1 MKCWKCGNETAP
13 GARFCGVCGADLSQ
27 APQGQPGG
35 PTPPPPPPGPQ
46 HQEPWNTNPGGNEMI
61 LKVFAA
67 VCAVLY
73 GVTAVRRVF
82 SVLGGV
88 LDVLRFHF
96 SILSMMYLIVNGLTA
111 VLCVWMAGVM
121 IMFVMKRTPQNTDGL
136 LLLLAGGG
144 VGVIAV
150 RLLSTLITALFNS
163 YAFLD
168 SLKSFF
174 LWTLGAVA
182 AVAGMYAI
190 LRFLLGENP
199 LVGKDRDVL
208 AQEVRDTVSTLTQTA
223 SEAAQDAKASWDAQQ
238 QAKQEQ
244 RTQQAQWAQQNAQY
258 QAAPGQPAPPPM
270 GYAPYRLKA
279 DRSLIAYILLNLIT
293 CGIYGWYFLYALA
306 RDVNVVCAGDGK
318 TTAGLVKL
326 ILLSFITCGIY
337 SFFWYY
343 NLGNRLSANAPR
355 YGLNFQENGTTVLL
369 WMVLGS
375 MLCGIGPFIAMH
387 IIIKNTNALCG
398 AYNYQHG
405 I

>member
-46 HQEPWNTNPGGNEMI
+46 HQEPWNTNPSGNEMI

-73 GVTAVRRVF
+73 GGTAVRMLF
-82 SVLGGV
+82 YLLSGV
-88 LDVLRFHF
+88 LNIFRLFF
-96 SILSMMYLIVNGLTA
+96 NIESLIYLLFNGLTA
-111 VLCVWMAGVM
+111 ILCVWMAGVM

-163 YAFLD
+163 YVFLD
-168 SLKSFF
+168 NLKSFF
-174 LWTLGAVA
+174 LWTLGAAA

-244 RTQQAQWAQQNAQY
+244 QAQQAQWARQNAQY
-258 QAAPGQPAPPPM
+258 QAAPGQPVPPPM

-279 DRSLIAYILLNLIT
+279 DRSLVAYILLNLIT

-318 TTAGLVKL
+318 STAGLLKL

-369 WMVLGS
+369 WLVLGS

>member
-13 GARFCGVCGADLSQ
+13 GARFCGVCGAPVPG
-27 APQGQPGG
+27 APGAARRAHSSASS
-35 PTPPPPPPGPQ
+35 PGPQ

-174 LWTLGAVA
+174 LWTWAP
-182 AVAGMYAI
+182 
-190 LRFLLGENP
+190 LRP
-199 LVGKDRDVL
+199 WQ
-208 AQEVRDTVSTLTQTA
+208 ACMPSSA
-223 SEAAQDAKASWDAQQ
+223 SCWGRIPWWA
-238 QAKQEQ
+238 
-244 RTQQAQWAQQNAQY
+244 RTGTSS
-258 QAAPGQPAPPPM
+258 P
-270 GYAPYRLKA
+270 R
-279 DRSLIAYILLNLIT
+279 R
-293 CGIYGWYFLYALA
+293 
-306 RDVNVVCAGDGK
+306 CA
-318 TTAGLVKL
+318 T
-326 ILLSFITCGIY
+326 
-337 SFFWYY
+337 
-343 NLGNRLSANAPR
+343 R
-355 YGLNFQENGTTVLL
+355 
-369 WMVLGS
+369 
-375 MLCGIGPFIAMH
+375 
-387 IIIKNTNALCG
+387 
-398 AYNYQHG
+398 
-405 I
+405 

>member
-1 MKCWKCGNETAP
+1 MKCWKCGNETVP
-13 GARFCGVCGADLSQ
+13 GARFCNVCGADLSQ
-27 APQGQPGG
+27 APQGQPGA
-35 PTPPPPPPGPQ
+35 PTPPPPPSGP
-46 HQEPWNTNPGGNEMI
+46 QEPWNTNPSGNEMI

-73 GVTAVRRVF
+73 GVFAVRHVF

-88 LDVLRFHF
+88 LNLFRFHF
-96 SILSMMYLIVNGLTA
+96 SILSPIYLVLNGLTA
-111 VLCVWMAGVM
+111 ALCAWMVIVS
-121 IMFVMKRTPQNTDGL
+121 IMFVMRRTPQNTDGL

-144 VGVIAV
+144 VGIIAV
-150 RLLSTLITALFNS
+150 RLLSTLLTALFNS
-163 YAFLD
+163 YAFLGA
-168 SLKSFF
+168 LKSLF
-174 LWTLGAVA
+174 LWILGAAA
-182 AVAGMYAI
+182 AVAGVYAI
-190 LRFLLGENP
+190 LRLLLGENP
-199 LVGKDRDVL
+199 LAGKDRDIL
-208 AQEVRDTVSTLTQTA
+208 AQEVRDTVNSLTQTA
-223 SEAAQDAKASWDAQQ
+223 GEAAQGAKASWDAQQ
-238 QAKQEQ
+238 QAKRE
-244 RTQQAQWAQQNAQY
+244 QQNAQY

-293 CGIYGWYFLYALA
+293 CGIYSWYFLYALA

-318 TTAGLVKL
+318 STPGLVKL

-343 NLGNRLSANAPR
+343 SLGNRLAANAPR

-369 WMVLGS
+369 WLVLGS

-387 IIIKNTNALCG
+387 IIIRNTNDLCG

>member
-1 MKCWKCGNETAP
+1 MKCWNCGNETAS
-13 GARFCGVCGADLSQ
+13 GARFCGVCGVDLSQ

-46 HQEPWNTNPGGNEMI
+46 RQDPWSTNPSGNEMI

-73 GVTAVRRVF
+73 GVTAIRRVF
-82 SVLGGV
+82 NVLGGV
-88 LDVLRFHF
+88 LDVLRFYF
-96 SILSMMYLIVNGLTA
+96 SISSLLYLILNGLTV
-111 VLCVWMAGVM
+111 VLCVWMTGVL
-121 IMFVMKRTPQNTDGL
+121 IMFVMRRTPQNTDGL

-144 VGVIAV
+144 AGVVVV
-150 RLLSTLITALFNS
+150 RLLNTLITTLFNS
-163 YAFLD
+163 YFFVD

-174 LWTLGAVA
+174 LWTLGAAVV
-182 AVAGMYAI
+182 VAGMYAI
-190 LRFLLGENP
+190 LRFVLGENP

-208 AQEVRDTVSTLTQTA
+208 AQEVRDTVSSLTQSA
-223 SEAAQDAKASWDAQQ
+223 GEAAQSAKASWDAQQ
-238 QAKQEQ
+238 QAKQE
-244 RTQQAQWAQQNAQY
+244 QQAQWAQQNAQY

-279 DRSLIAYILLNLIT
+279 DRSLVAYILLNFIT

-306 RDVNVVCAGDGK
+306 RDVNAVCAGDGK
-318 TTAGLVKL
+318 STAGLVKL

-343 NLGNRLSANAPR
+343 NLGNRLAANAPR
-355 YGLNFQENGTTVLL
+355 YGLNFQENGTTILL
-369 WMVLGS
+369 WLVLGS

-387 IIIKNTNALCG
+387 IIIKNTNSLCG

>member
-46 HQEPWNTNPGGNEMI
+46 HQEPWNTNPSGNEMI

-73 GVTAVRRVF
+73 GVTAIRRVF

-150 RLLSTLITALFNS
+150 RLLNTLITALFNS
-163 YAFLD
+163 YVFLD
-168 SLKSFF
+168 GLKSFF
-174 LWTLGAVA
+174 LWTLGAAA

-238 QAKQEQ
+238 QAKQERQ
-244 RTQQAQWAQQNAQY
+244 TQQAEWARQNAQY
-258 QAAPGQPAPPPM
+258 QAAPGQPVPPPM

-279 DRSLIAYILLNLIT
+279 DRSLVAYILLNLIT

-318 TTAGLVKL
+318 STAGLLKL

-369 WMVLGS
+369 WLVLGS

>member
-46 HQEPWNTNPGGNEMI
+46 HQEPWNTNPSGNEMI

-73 GVTAVRRVF
+73 GVNAVRRVF
-82 SVLGGV
+82 NVLGGV
-88 LDVLRFHF
+88 LDILRLHF

-150 RLLSTLITALFNS
+150 RLLNTLITALFNS
-163 YAFLD
+163 YVFLD
-168 SLKSFF
+168 GLKSFF
-174 LWTLGAVA
+174 LWTLGAAA

-244 RTQQAQWAQQNAQY
+244 QAQQAQWARQNAQY
-258 QAAPGQPAPPPM
+258 QAAPGQPVPPPM

-279 DRSLIAYILLNLIT
+279 DRSLVAYILLNLIT

-318 TTAGLVKL
+318 STAGLLKL

-369 WMVLGS
+369 WLVLGS

>member
-1 MKCWKCGNETAP
+1 MKCWKCGNETVP
-13 GARFCGVCGADLSQ
+13 GARFCNVCGADLSQ
-27 APQGQPGG
+27 APQGQPGA
-35 PTPPPPPPGPQ
+35 PTPPPPPPPPPQ
-46 HQEPWNTNPGGNEMI
+46 QDPWNTSPSGNEMV

-73 GVTAVRRVF
+73 GVSAIRYVF
-82 SVLGGV
+82 NVLGGV
-88 LDVLRFHF
+88 LNLLRFHF
-96 SILSMMYLIVNGLTA
+96 GILSPVYLVLSGLTA
-111 VLCVWMAGVM
+111 ALCVWMAIVS
-121 IMFVMKRTPQNTDGL
+121 IMFVMRRTPQNTDGL

-144 VGVIAV
+144 VGLVAV
-150 RLLSTLITALFNS
+150 RLCSTLLTALFNS
-163 YAFLD
+163 YSFPNALS
-168 SLKSFF
+168 SLF
-174 LWTLGAVA
+174 LWILGAAA

-199 LVGKDRDVL
+199 LVGKDKDVL
-208 AQEVRDTVSTLTQTA
+208 AQEVRDTINNLTQTA
-223 SEAAQDAKASWDAQQ
+223 NEAAQGAKANWDAQQ

-244 RTQQAQWAQQNAQY
+244 QAQWAQQSAQY
-258 QAAPGQPAPPPM
+258 QAAPGQPVPPPM

-279 DRSLIAYILLNLIT
+279 DRSLVAYILLNFIT

-306 RDVNVVCAGDGK
+306 RDVNAVCAGDGK
-318 TTAGLVKL
+318 TTPGLAKF

-343 NLGNRLSANAPR
+343 SLGNRLAANAPR

-369 WMVLGS
+369 WLVLGS

-387 IIIKNTNALCG
+387 IIIKNSNDLCG

>member
-1 MKCWKCGNETAP
+1 MKCWKCGNETTP

-27 APQGQPGG
+27 APQGQPGA
-35 PTPPPPPPGPQ
+35 PTPPPGPQ
-46 HQEPWNTNPGGNEMI
+46 PQEPWNTNPSGNEMI

-73 GVTAVRRVF
+73 GVFAVRHVF
-82 SVLGGV
+82 YLLRGV
-88 LDVLRFHF
+88 LNIFQFHF
-96 SILSMMYLIVNGLTA
+96 SILSPIYLVFNGLTA
-111 VLCVWMAGVM
+111 VLCVWMVIVT
-121 IMFVMKRTPQNTDGL
+121 IMFVMRRTPQNTDGL

-144 VGVIAV
+144 VGIVAV
-150 RLLSTLITALFNS
+150 RLLSTLFNALFNS

-168 SLKSFF
+168 ALRSLF
-174 LWTLGAVA
+174 LWVLGAAA

-199 LVGKDRDVL
+199 LVGKDKDTL
-208 AQEVRDTVSTLTQTA
+208 AQEVRDTVNNLTQTA
-223 SEAAQDAKASWDAQQ
+223 SEAAQGAKASWDAQQ

-244 RTQQAQWAQQNAQY
+244 QAQQAQWARQNAQY
-258 QAAPGQPAPPPM
+258 QAAPGQPTPPPP

-279 DRSLIAYILLNLIT
+279 DRSLLAYILLNFIT

-306 RDVNVVCAGDGK
+306 RDVNAVCAGDGR
-318 TTAGLVKL
+318 TTPGLVKL
-326 ILLSFITCGIY
+326 LLLSFITCGIY
-337 SFFWYY
+337 AFFWYY
-343 NLGNRLSANAPR
+343 SLGNRLAANAPR

-387 IIIKNTNALCG
+387 IIIKNTNDLCG